1 MPIIAAV
8 IIAVAALAYAGYF
21 IYTFVAAQFGPAMG
35 GGAVVI
41 CAAVGIALIVIAVNR
56 YYRLHGK
63 TVNKQRVLEDA
74 LSDGSIQIEPNDK
87 SGVIKRAQQA
97 DLSFIFADIQ
107 QVQAQGDKTVQLQLR
122 GTTEPITLRFEQAA
136 TASIWVKRL
145 HHCDLCPWLDFGG

>member
-41 CAAVGIALIVIAVNR
+41 SAAIIIAIIVIAVNR

-63 TVNKQRVLEDA
+63 TVDKQRVLEDA
-74 LSDGSIQIEPNDK
+74 LSDGSIQLEPNDK
-87 SGVIKRAQQA
+87 SGVIKRAQQT
-97 DLSFIFADIQ
+97 DLPFIFADIQ
-107 QVQAQGDKTVQLQLR
+107 QVQAQGDKGIQLQLR
-122 GTTEPITLRFEQAA
+122 DANEPINLSFTQAA
-136 TASIWVKRL
+136 TAGLWVKRL
-145 HHCDLCPWLDFGG
+145 QMAAEQKL